1 MQPMLANLLVGA
13 VKMWFLILKTDG
25 SRFYIYFVF
34 QEPILYKG
42 FSGCTILAEKMFDK
56 DLNHND
62 LNLP

>member
-1 MQPMLANLLVGA
+1 MWLL
-13 VKMWFLILKTDG
+13 LLKTHR

-42 FSGCTILAEKMFDK
+42 FSGCTILLQKMFDK
-56 DLNHND
+56 HLNHNH